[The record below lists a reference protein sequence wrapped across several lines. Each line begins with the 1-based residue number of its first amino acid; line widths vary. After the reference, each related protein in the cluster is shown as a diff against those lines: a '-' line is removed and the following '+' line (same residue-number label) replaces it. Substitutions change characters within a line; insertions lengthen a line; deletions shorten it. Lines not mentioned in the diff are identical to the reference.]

1 MIGLKGM
8 ILQMTPVFFIIGS
21 ELLSKLGLHRGSAHR
36 ALHLWSPND
45 ARFLKEKKILC
56 SLSDILLLV
65 DTVLIP
71 VIQLTESAKKQELSV
86 NLGAV

>member
-1 MIGLKGM
+1 M

-45 ARFLKEKKILC
+45 ARFLKEKKNLC

-65 DTVLIP
+65 DIVLIA
-71 VIQLTESAKKQELSV
+71 VTKQAESVKKHELSV
-86 NLGAV
+86 DL

>member
-1 MIGLKGM
+1 MGLRGL

-45 ARFLKEKKILC
+45 AMFLKEKKFY
-56 SLSDILLLV
+56 
-65 DTVLIP
+65 VL
-71 VIQLTESAKKQELSV
+71 
-86 NLGAV
+86 

>member
-1 MIGLKGM
+1 MGSKGL

-65 DTVLIP
+65 DIVLIS
-71 VIQLTESAKKQELSV
+71 VTRLTESVKKHELSV
-86 NLGAV
+86 DLRAV